1 MTSRFLSKR
10 VGNDRT
16 PHLTDKKADGEY
28 RQYLFAV
35 RQLVSR
41 EVKRKYARSYLGI
54 VWSVLNPLMSMAV
67 LSMIFSTIFKR
78 SIENFPIYYLTG
90 SIFWN
95 LFSDATNSAMT
106 ALVDNKAMLMKVK
119 LSKQTFVLARMLTS
133 LTNFGYTC
141 VAYVFMLLI
150 FRIRPNPYMLLFPVV
165 VLFIM
170 FFSAG
175 IGFMLSIFYVFFG
188 DIKYLYSVLLTLWM
202 YMSAVF
208 YPVDRLSDAMQWI
221 IRKNPVYNYIEFAR
235 DIVLYGIMPEPVLWL
250 KIIGWGC
257 ISFTA
262 GYLLFKKKENLVM
275 QKM

>member
-1 MTSRFLSKR
+1 MICR
-10 VGNDRT
+10 VKTGTNKVKEFFT
-16 PHLTDKKADGEY
+16 KKSGEEY
-28 RQYLFAV
+28 RQYLFAMK
-35 RQLVSR
+35 QLVSR

-95 LFSDATNSAMT
+95 LFSGATNSAMT
-106 ALVDNKAMLMKVK
+106 ALVDNKGMLMRVK
-119 LSKQTFVLARMLTS
+119 LSKQTFVAARMLTA

-141 VAYVFMLLI
+141 VAYACMLII
-150 FRIRPNPYMLLFPVV
+150 FRVRPNPYMLLFPIVV
-165 VLFIM
+165 VFMML
-170 FFSAG
+170 FSAG
-175 IGFMLSIFYVFFG
+175 IGFMLSVFYVFFA
-188 DIKYLYSVLLTLWM
+188 DVKYLYSVLLTLWM

-208 YPVDRLSDAMQWI
+208 YPVDRLSEAMQWV

-250 KIIGWGC
+250 KIIGWGS
-257 ISFTA
+257 ISFAA
-262 GYLLFKKKENLVM
+262 GYWIFHKKENLVM
-275 QKM
+275 QKL

>member
-1 MTSRFLSKR
+1 MICR
-10 VGNDRT
+10 VKTGTNKVKEFFT
-16 PHLTDKKADGEY
+16 KKSGEEY
-28 RQYLFAV
+28 RQYLFAMK
-35 RQLVSR
+35 QLVSR

-95 LFSDATNSAMT
+95 LFSGATNSAMT
-106 ALVDNKAMLMKVK
+106 ALVDNKGMLMRVK
-119 LSKQTFVLARMLTS
+119 LSKQTFVAARMLTA

-141 VAYVFMLLI
+141 VAYACMLII
-150 FRIRPNPYMLLFPVV
+150 FRVRPNPYMLLFPIVV
-165 VLFIM
+165 VFMML
-170 FFSAG
+170 FSAG
-175 IGFMLSIFYVFFG
+175 IGFMLSVFYVFFA
-188 DIKYLYSVLLTLWM
+188 DVKYLYSVLLTLWM

-208 YPVDRLSDAMQWI
+208 YPVVRLSEAMQWV

-250 KIIGWGC
+250 KIIGWGS
-257 ISFTA
+257 ISFAA
-262 GYLLFKKKENLVM
+262 GYWIFHKKENLVM
-275 QKM
+275 QKL

>member
-1 MTSRFLSKR
+1 MRNSKKEKA
-10 VGNDRT
+10 
-16 PHLTDKKADGEY
+16 KKEKKGRE
-28 RQYLFAV
+28 RSQYMFAV

-90 SIFWN
+90 SILWN
-95 LFSDATNSAMT
+95 LFSEATNSAMT
-106 ALVDNKAMLMKVK
+106 ALVDNRTMLMKVK
-119 LSKQTFVLARMLTS
+119 LSKQTFVLARMFTA

-141 VAYVFMLLI
+141 VAYVFMLVI
-150 FRIRPNPYMLLFPVV
+150 FRVTPTPYMLLFPVD

-170 FFSAG
+170 LFSAG
-175 IGFMLSIFYVFFG
+175 IGFMLSVLYVFFG
-188 DIKYLYSVLLTLWM
+188 DIKYLYSVFLTLWM
-202 YMSAVF
+202 YLSAVF
-208 YPVDRLSDAMQWI
+208 YPIDRLSDVMQWF

-235 DIVLYGIMPEPVLWL
+235 DVVLYGVMPEPVLWL
-250 KIIGWGC
+250 KIVCWGAL
-257 ISFTA
+257 SLGL
-262 GYLLFKKKENLVM
+262 GYLVFKKKENLVM

>member
-1 MTSRFLSKR
+1 MTGR
-10 VGNDRT
+10 VLNKITGNDRMRHAT
-16 PHLTDKKADGEY
+16 IEKAGGER
-28 RQYLFAV
+28 RQYMFAV

-54 VWSVLNPLMSMAV
+54 MWSVLNPLMSMAV
-67 LSMIFSTIFKR
+67 MSMIFSTIFKR

-90 SIFWN
+90 SIFWS
-95 LFSDATNSAMT
+95 LFSEATNSAMT
-106 ALVDNKAMLMKVK
+106 ALVDNRMMLMKVK
-119 LSKQTFVLARMLTS
+119 LSKQTFVIARMFTA

-141 VAYVFMLLI
+141 VAYMLMLII
-150 FRIRPNPYMLLFPVV
+150 FRVRLTPYMLLFPID

-170 FFSAG
+170 LFSVG

-202 YMSAVF
+202 YLSAVF
-208 YPVDRLSDAMQWI
+208 YPIDRLSDMMQWI

-250 KIIGWGC
+250 KIIGWGI